1 MEKEQMI
8 IKDNEEYFK
17 NEYKYRLL
25 YEFKDTIEKRIKL
38 EKYLRGTSNKPVNEK
53 EKENIELLTKQLEI
67 LNNYEEIIFNRL
79 RFELTTN

>member
-1 MEKEQMI
+1 MEEMI
-8 IKDNEEYFK
+8 IKDNEEYSK

-25 YEFKDTIEKRIKL
+25 FEFKDTIEKRVKL
-38 EKYLRGTSNKPVNEK
+38 GKYLSETSNKTMNEK
-53 EKENIELLTKQLEI
+53 EKEYRELLNKQFQI